1 MSLKNL
7 LTVQTWEMTLLTPLH
22 VGDGGSHLL
31 NQDYVANGRNIE
43 VLDLDDI
50 LERLEDNPMAIGEMG
65 RGQFNLSRFIRDY
78 KLCITP
84 RYVFANVTTIPKDIR
99 RFLKNAHG
107 QAYVPGSSLK
117 GALRTALLQLTSD
130 KFHACRDFFELSKKV
145 KSYKSRDP
153 HHDFIRPLH
162 VSDSQGLVPSKDLD
176 LSEIKFFNLQAAE
189 TPGWKDFASRRTGP
203 DFRQAAGVFV
213 ETLKSGTKLHV
224 QVGLDEFLISDSGA
238 KAAGIPRESALLNFR
253 ALAKVLNQH
262 AFRMVAAEKA
272 FFAKY
277 ASATSSTAHF
287 YKELLDE
294 ITRSAED
301 GFYLRMAW
309 GSGWRGMT
317 GNWMDDELAGRVRKA
332 KRLGKVSRDGELFP
346 VFPKSRRL
354 AMRDGVPSLPLGWVH
369 VRFAE
374 KTLFRTVAGSSLSK
388 LETPAFSG
396 AVSPLTGSVEVAQA
410 AAAPPLPPPD
420 AQPVQRVTWNNAFL
434 TYLPNTGE
442 INAKA
447 EGKKAVTKDKSLVP
461 DSIAQKLF
469 GKKKKAQAGV
479 LVEPQ
484 GNAFALVKIL
494 ADN

>member
-31 NQDYVANGRNIE
+31 NQDYVANGRSIE

-50 LERLEDNPMAIGEMG
+50 LERLEDNPVAIGEMG

-78 KLCITP
+78 MLCVTP

-162 VSDSQGLVPSKDLD
+162 VSDSQGLPPSEDLG
-176 LSEIKFFNLQAAE
+176 LSEIKFFNLQAAD

-203 DFRQAAGVFV
+203 DFRQAAGLFV
-213 ETLKSGTKLHV
+213 ETLKPGTKFHV

-238 KAAGIPRESALLNFR
+238 KAAGIPRESALLNFQ

-277 ASATSSTAHF
+277 ASATSSTTHF
-287 YKELLDE
+287 YKDLLDE
-294 ITRSAED
+294 ITESTGD

-317 GNWMDDELAGRVRKA
+317 GNWMDDELLGRVRKA
-332 KRLGKVSRDGELFP
+332 KRLGKVSREGELFP
-346 VFPKSRRL
+346 IFPKSRRL
-354 AMRDGVPSLPLGWVH
+354 AMRDGIPALPLGWIH

-374 KTLFRTVAGSSLSK
+374 KGLFRTIAGAGRSE

-396 AVSPLTGSVEVAQA
+396 SVSTLTGSVKVAQA
-410 AAAPPLPPPD
+410 AAAPPLPQPD
-420 AQPVQRVTWNNAFL
+420 AEPVQRETWETAFL
-434 TYLPNTGE
+434 SYLPNTGE
-442 INAKA
+442 ISATA
-447 EGKKAVTKDKSLVP
+447 EGRKAVTRDKSLVP
-461 DSIAQKLF
+461 DAISKKLF
-469 GKKKKAQAGV
+469 GKKKQAQASV
-479 LVEPQ
+479 VVEPR
-484 GNAFALVKIL
+484 GNAFALVEVKEG
-494 ADN
+494 